1 MVVIFG
7 LSDTPK
13 IIIAFLIAFFPI
25 IIDTTAGLES
35 VDLDLLDLV
44 RSLNASKAKEFTM
57 IRFPNALPY
66 LFNALK
72 ISITLALVGAIVGEF
87 VGSDVGLG
95 YIVQISQVYAN
106 TPQGFAAIAYL
117 SIVGI
122 VSFLAVL
129 LAERLVIPWH
139 RRRIEMHATL

>member
-1 MVVIFG
+1 
-7 LSDTPK
+7 
-13 IIIAFLIAFFPI
+13 
-25 IIDTTAGLES
+25 
-35 VDLDLLDLV
+35 
-44 RSLNASKAKEFTM
+44 M